1 MISMQIDEQ
10 IIEKNYTQSIL
21 YSVRF
26 LCINICVK
34 HIFYKKNSYLVQDFK
49 KQLGKF
55 AMDWDSLEKWR
66 VYNPMEFY
74 KLSSFTSIILKII
87 KLTCTIELYMM
98 TKIV

>member
-1 MISMQIDEQ
+1 
-10 IIEKNYTQSIL
+10 
-21 YSVRF
+21 
-26 LCINICVK
+26 
-34 HIFYKKNSYLVQDFK
+34 
-49 KQLGKF
+49 
-55 AMDWDSLEKWR
+55 MDWDSLEKWR